1 MPIKRDAADIAF
13 SKAIRKRDGSCM
25 VCGRED
31 TLESCHIYGRRN
43 KVVRWSAD
51 NAFAMCHYH
60 HRVMTENP
68 LEMSRLCYQLF
79 GDGHMEILREK
90 SQGIMKTN
98 KLLRAEIAKHYRE
111 ELKKMEDDPE
121 YQLVSWN

>member
-1 MPIKRDAADIAF
+1 MPIKRDVADIAF
-13 SKAIRKRDGSCM
+13 SKAVRARDKCCV
-25 VCGRED
+25 VCNRED
-31 TLESCHIYGRRN
+31 TLECCHIYGRRN

-51 NAFAMCHYH
+51 NAITMCHYH

-68 LEMSRLCYQLF
+68 LEMSRLCYQLL

-98 KLLRAEIAKHYRE
+98 KLLRSEIAKHYRE